1 MNDSTIYREAAA
13 RPGPRRPAS
22 SPFVEPAQKPGRRS
36 PVLAAAPAGDSIATG
51 GVIDESLL
59 AILDAPARECETV
72 AQTFQRKES
81 EIIAVCAPL
90 SLIDAH
96 ALRKRLATPQP
107 GDRLAQQFAR
117 LVVERR
123 TRIINY
129 LADARRRAAL
139 AGR

>member
-1 MNDSTIYREAAA
+1 MNDSTIYRDAAA
-13 RPGPRRPAS
+13 RPGPRRPPS
-22 SPFVEPAQKPGRRS
+22 SPLVEPAQRPSRLS
-36 PVLAAAPAGDSIATG
+36 LVVAAAPVGNSRATAS
-51 GVIDESLL
+51 VIDESLL
-59 AILDAPARECETV
+59 AILEAPARQCETV
-72 AQTFQRKES
+72 AQTFQRKEG
-81 EIIAVCAPL
+81 EIIAVCASL
-90 SLIDAH
+90 SVMNAH

>member
-1 MNDSTIYREAAA
+1 MNDTTIYRAAAA

-22 SPFVEPAQKPGRRS
+22 SCLVEPAQRPS
-36 PVLAAAPAGDSIATG
+36 PVVAGAPIASSDPCG
-51 GVIDESLL
+51 SVLDQLL
-59 AILDAPARECETV
+59 VAILSAPTRDAETV
-72 AQTFQRKES
+72 EETFRRKEA
-81 EIIAVCAPL
+81 EIIAACASL
-90 SLIDAH
+90 SVEDAY
-96 ALRKRLATPQP
+96 ALRRRLATPQS
-107 GDRLAQQFAR
+107 GDRLSHQFAR